1 MGKENKTYLATLK
14 LLTQSKDN
22 EEKLERCVAQ
32 LGGKATT
39 KELMK
44 RLNWS
49 NAKVNSTIY
58 RLKQKQVLR
67 YEYIEPSEG
76 KIMKEIK
83 LIPYSEF
90 IR

>member
-1 MGKENKTYLATLK
+1 MEKEDNTYLATLK
-14 LLTQSKDN
+14 LLTKSKDN
-22 EEKLERCVAQ
+22 EKKLETCIAQ

-39 KELMK
+39 KQLMK
-44 RLNWS
+44 KLSWTNS
-49 NAKVNSTIY
+49 KVNSTVY
-58 RLKQKQVLR
+58 RLKEKQVLR

-83 LIPYSEF
+83 LVPYSEF